1 MASSKNL
8 FLLLGV
14 LLVLALFISSQVAA
28 SQDDLTSESAVVTAD
43 GKDGHGHG
51 YGYPGKG
58 GRGGG
63 GGKLGGY
70 RGGGGKGKGGCRYG
84 CCRGYRYSHGC
95 NRCCS
100 TANEAHDLH
109 FADDIPN

>member
-14 LLVLALFISSQVAA
+14 VLVLALFISSRVAA
-28 SQDDLTSESAVVTAD
+28 SHDDLTSESAVVTAD
-43 GKDGHGHG
+43 GEGGHGHG

-58 GRGGG
+58 HGGG
-63 GGKLGGY
+63 GG
-70 RGGGGKGKGGCRYG
+70 GGGGKGKGGCRYG

-100 TANEAHDLH
+100 TANEAHDVQ

>member
-28 SQDDLTSESAVVTAD
+28 SQDDLTSESAEVTAD
-43 GKDGHGHG
+43 GKGGHGHGHG

-58 GRGGG
+58 HGG
-63 GGKLGGY
+63 
-70 RGGGGKGKGGCRYG
+70 GGGGKGKGGCRYG

>member
-1 MASSKNL
+1 M
-8 FLLLGV
+8 LLTG
-14 LLVLALFISSQVAA
+14 
-28 SQDDLTSESAVVTAD
+28 ESAEVTAD
-43 GKDGHGHG
+43 GEGGHSHG

-58 GRGGG
+58 HGG
-63 GGKLGGY
+63 
-70 RGGGGKGKGGCRYG
+70 GGGGKGKGGCRYG

-100 TANEAHDLH
+100 TANQAHDLH

>member
-28 SQDDLTSESAVVTAD
+28 SQDDLTTD
-43 GKDGHGHG
+43 GKDGRGPG

-58 GRGGG
+58 RGGG
-63 GGKLGGY
+63 GGGKGGY

-100 TANEAHDLH
+100 TANEAHDLT
-109 FADDIPN
+109 FADDTHN